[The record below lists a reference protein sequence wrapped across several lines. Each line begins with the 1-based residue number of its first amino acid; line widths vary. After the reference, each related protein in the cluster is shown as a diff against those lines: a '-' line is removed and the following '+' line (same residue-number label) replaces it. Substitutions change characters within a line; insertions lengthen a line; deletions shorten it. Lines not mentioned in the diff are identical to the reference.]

1 MAAPALSTELI
12 DQWAD
17 RGWRLNHLYH
27 IEDAWG
33 RVIPF
38 RLNAAQEKLL
48 GEMHF
53 LNIVLKARQM
63 GFSTF
68 ILILA
73 LDCALFNN
81 HFSAGLVAD
90 TLDNAK
96 DLLKRVKF
104 AYERMLAP
112 IRGHVTIETDNQT
125 EIEFSNGSSIR
136 VGVSLRSGTYNFIHI
151 SEYGKICAKLPDKAE
166 EIKRG
171 ALNTLAPRQLAFIE
185 STAEGKGGD
194 FYEKTRQARAIID
207 AQRKPRD
214 MEYRFH
220 FFPWFEDPKY
230 YSDEEFPITAELEAY
245 FEGLRD
251 EHGIELSYGQRWWY
265 AMKVLEQGD
274 GMKSEFPSTPDEA
287 FEGARD
293 GAYFAKDIRNLRQR
307 GHIGKFP
314 FESRTP
320 VNTFWDLGTHDS
332 TVIWLHQL
340 IAGRHRF
347 VGYYE
352 HSGEGMTHYLGWLDK
367 WAVRHSARFGE
378 HFGPHDIE
386 HKKQGITAQS
396 IRQIS
401 AELGYKF
408 QVVQRTPDKLN
419 SIQNVRSVL
428 PQCEFD
434 EAACAEGIEHME
446 AYSREWDDKYAV
458 WKPRPRHD
466 EHSHCA
472 DAFMTFADGY
482 HPPAT
487 NVPGNLRQFKAV

>member
-1 MAAPALSTELI
+1 MAAPALSPSLI

-17 RGWRLNHLYH
+17 RRWRLNNLYH
-27 IEDAWG
+27 IEDAYG

-38 RLNAAQEKLL
+38 ELNTAQAKLL
-48 GEMHF
+48 DELHY

-73 LDCALFNN
+73 LDCAMFND

-104 AYERMLAP
+104 AYERMPAP
-112 IRGHVTIETDNQT
+112 IRVHVPIQTDNQT
-125 EIEFSNGSSIR
+125 EIEFGNGSSIR

-151 SEYGKICAKLPDKAE
+151 SEYGKICAQMPDKAG
-166 EIKRG
+166 EIKSG

-194 FYEKTRQARAIID
+194 FYDKTSKARAIID
-207 AQRKPRD
+207 SQRKPRD

-230 YSDEEFPITAELEAY
+230 FSDEEFPITAEMEAY

-251 EHGIELSYGQRWWY
+251 EHGIELTWGQRWWY
-265 AMKVLEQGD
+265 AMKSLEQGD
-274 GMKSEFPSTPDEA
+274 DMKKEFPSTPDEA

-293 GAYFAKDIRNLRQR
+293 GAYFAKDIRNLRQL

-320 VNTFWDLGTHDS
+320 VNTFWDLGVGDS
-332 TVIWLHQL
+332 TAIWLHQL

-352 HSGEGMTHYLGWLDK
+352 NSGEGIAHYLAWLDK
-367 WAVRHSARFGE
+367 WATRRSARFGA

-386 HKKQGITAQS
+386 HRRQGIVAQS
-396 IRQIS
+396 IREM
-401 AELGYKF
+401 AGELGYRF
-408 QVVQRTPDKLN
+408 EVVQRTPDKLN
-419 SIQNVRSVL
+419 SIQNVRTRL

-434 EAACAEGIEHME
+434 EAECAEGIDHLEG
-446 AYSREWDDKYAV
+446 YNREWDDKHGV
-458 WKPRPRHD
+458 WKSRPRHD
-466 EHSHCA
+466 EHSHGA

-482 HPPAT
+482 VPPAT
-487 NVPGNLRQFKAV
+487 NVPSNLRQFKAV